1 MAPYATMILSIPA
14 LLLEGAGVLKWAE
27 VQTSLLLPVLIIVLS
42 GVSAFCLNFS
52 IFYVIHTTTA
62 VTFNVAGNM
71 KVCFCFSPQ
80 DLGPKCKLLAG
91 VHTISI
97 IVYFSITSLLV
108 VLGKK
113 LLFCCP
119 DFSFSPPF

>member
-80 DLGPKCKLLAG
+80 YLVQNANCLLVYILLA
-91 VHTISI
+91 
-97 IVYFSITSLLV
+97 SL
-108 VLGKK
+108 
-113 LLFCCP
+113 
-119 DFSFSPPF
+119 